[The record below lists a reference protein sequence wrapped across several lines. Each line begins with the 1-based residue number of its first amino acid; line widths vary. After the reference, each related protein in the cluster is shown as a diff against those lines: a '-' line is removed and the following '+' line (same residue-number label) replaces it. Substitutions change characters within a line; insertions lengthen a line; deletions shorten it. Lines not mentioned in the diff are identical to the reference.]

1 MSSTPIATT
10 AARARERLAAS
21 LAALQQDNNVPS
33 GVMDVVQGIARAIG
47 PLFQLEKGGDAAL
60 LFNARTA
67 LQETLAGMQQSA
79 DQNHPAVADATAA
92 IAQSLGMLFAAIRE
106 HGLTEPGGPSGE
118 APRRTFRR
126 SPRRCPVPPQPAP
139 VSHVPPQ
146 PVASAVATVHAT
158 QPAPQAPVAPVAPT
172 APVAEFPHQ
181 PPASSAVAPTVSAAP
196 AYSPQPV
203 PLVQPAPQPVP
214 LVQPAQQPVPLS
226 PSAVKDPQRRSKAPT
241 VFPETAARPQTGISG
256 LPRLEAELG
265 VHSDSN
271 FYTDFL
277 GDITNHGGIFVATW
291 TAVAI
296 GTACEVELQFP
307 GDLRADVQGVVRWRR
322 QVTDVDSSTS
332 PGLGVEITRA
342 NDEAWGLIKRFI
354 SKRDPIIQ
362 DV

>member
-21 LAALQQDNNVPS
+21 LAALQQDNNVPP

-60 LFNARTA
+60 LFNARSA

-106 HGLTEPGGPSGE
+106 HGLTEPGGPPAA
-118 APRRTFRR
+118 APV
-126 SPRRCPVPPQPAP
+126 SQVPPQPAAP
-139 VSHVPPQ
+139 VAQVVPP

-158 QPAPQAPVAPVAPT
+158 QPVPHAPVAPVSPVAPT
-172 APVAEFPHQ
+172 VPVAEFPHQ
-181 PPASSAVAPTVSAAP
+181 PPAASAVAPTVNAAP

-203 PLVQPAPQPVP
+203 PLVQPAQQPVP
-214 LVQPAQQPVPLS
+214 LVQPAQQPVPLAA
-226 PSAVKDPQRRSKAPT
+226 SAVKDPQRRSKAPT

-277 GDITNHGGIFVATW
+277 GDITNHGGVFVATW

-296 GTACEVELQFP
+296 GTSCEVELQFP

-332 PGLGVEITRA
+332 PGLGVEITKA

>member
-33 GVMDVVQGIARAIG
+33 GVMGVVQGIARAIG

-60 LFNARTA
+60 LFNARSA

-106 HGLTEPGGPSGE
+106 HGLTEPGGPTGG
-118 APRRTFRR
+118 APAAQTA
-126 SPRRCPVPPQPAP
+126 PQPAP
-139 VSHVPPQ
+139 AAQTAPQ
-146 PVASAVATVHAT
+146 PVASAVATMHA
-158 QPAPQAPVAPVAPT
+158 APVAQAPVAPVAPT
-172 APVAEFPHQ
+172 VPVAEFPHQ

-296 GTACEVELQFP
+296 GTSCEVELQFP

>member
-1 MSSTPIATT
+1 MSITPIATT

-21 LAALQQDNNVPS
+21 LAALQQDNNVPA

-60 LFNARTA
+60 LFQARVA

-106 HGLTEPGGPSGE
+106 HGLTEPGG
-118 APRRTFRR
+118 
-126 SPRRCPVPPQPAP
+126 SPGAVPVSQPPPQPAP
-139 VSHVPPQ
+139 APAVVHAAP
-146 PVASAVATVHAT
+146 PVAHAPVVAT
-158 QPAPQAPVAPVAPT
+158 APT
-172 APVAEFPHQ
+172 VPVAEFSHQ
-181 PPASSAVAPTVSAAP
+181 PPAASAVAPTVNAAP

-203 PLVQPAPQPVP
+203 PLVQPAQQPVP
-214 LVQPAQQPVPLS
+214 LVQPAQQPVPLAA
-226 PSAVKDPQRRSKAPT
+226 SAVKDPQRRSKAPT

-265 VHSDSN
+265 VHSESN